1 MKRPSFAI
9 SRRSFLKS
17 SAAAAALP
25 AAGAFPLPAYA
36 QTYPA
41 QDVHFICGFAAGSG
55 ADIIVR
61 FFAEKLRPLMNRT
74 IIVENRV
81 GAIGNIATEYVA
93 RSKPDGY
100 TIYLTGANSVAA
112 NMSLFKNPTVDPAK
126 ELQVA
131 ATIYNATMML
141 AARADAPYKDAKDL
155 AAAMKKKG
163 DKATWGYTNPTAK
176 VLGSIYR
183 DRAGISSVE
192 VGYKTAADYFNDLAS
207 GGLDYVAIDNVAA
220 MANQRAGRLKI
231 LGVGSDTR
239 MKSTPDLPTLK
250 EQGYDMD
257 VRTWWA
263 ALVPTGTPRPIIDQL
278 NGWFKQVLVTDE
290 AVKFLANVA
299 SDPWIST
306 PEEGQAYLVQDITR
320 WREYVKL
327 AKIEPQG

>member
-1 MKRPSFAI
+1 MKRLSSAI

-36 QTYPA
+36 QTYPS

-55 ADIIVR
+55 ADVIVR
-61 FFAEKLRPLMNRT
+61 YFSDKLRPLMNRT

-93 RSKPDGY
+93 RSKPDGH

-112 NMSLFKNPTVDPAK
+112 NMHLFKNPTVNATK
-126 ELQVA
+126 ELTIA
-131 ATIYNATMML
+131 ATIYNATMMV
-141 AARADAPYKDAKDL
+141 AVRPDAPYKDAKEL

-163 DKATWGYTNPTAK
+163 DKATWGFTNPTGK
-176 VLGSIYR
+176 VLGALYR
-183 DRAGISSVE
+183 DRAGLSSVE
-192 VGYKTAADYFNDLAS
+192 VGYKTAADFFPDLAS
-207 GGLDYVAIDNVAA
+207 GSLDYICTDNVAA
-220 MANQRAGRLKI
+220 MANQRAGRLRI
-231 LGVGSDTR
+231 LGIGANTR
-239 MKSTPDLPTLK
+239 MKSTPELPTMK

-263 ALVPTGTPRPIIDQL
+263 ALLPTATPRPIIDQL
-278 NGWFKQVLVTDE
+278 NGWFKQVLETE
-290 AVKFLANVA
+290 ETAKFLAGVA

-306 PEEGQAYLVQDITR
+306 PEAAQAYFVEDVKR
-320 WREYVKL
+320 WGEYVKL